1 MSRPNGDPIGEQS
14 MYRYNSCTYS
24 FRDMQ
29 SYALYNVLFM
39 FQSLP
44 TVQITA
50 SIFTPL
56 SALNDEHV
64 YRLPQSSAPRQVSYQ
79 GNTTGVSSFE
89 PEPAY

>member
-1 MSRPNGDPIGEQS
+1 MSGPNGDPIGKRS
-14 MYRYNSCTYS
+14 MYRYNSYTCS
-24 FRDMQ
+24 LRDMQ

-39 FQSLP
+39 FQSQP

-64 YRLPQSSAPRQVSYQ
+64 YRLPQSSARRQVSYQ
-79 GNTTGVSSFE
+79 GHTTGVSSFE
-89 PEPAY
+89 SGPVY